1 MMKEHKRLI
10 PSALICV
17 TVMLTVWGMD
27 FAGFFTSL
35 NNSLYDSAVRRVRLQ
50 KSASDE
56 VAVVLIDEASLRAMN
71 GVAGRWPWPRAIYSD
86 LFEFFRLAKPKMVLL
101 DILFTE
107 TQGAAGGALDPN
119 DEAFVRATAEAGFV
133 CNAAQ
138 LLRDT
143 ADEANKSLLNKP
155 LPEDFVSRFAL
166 ERPDIES
173 PPLSLNNNFY
183 IPFRQLYEAGKCVG
197 IVEFSPDADGVYRRT
212 RPFREYR
219 GSLFPVLGIVPF
231 ANDAAVTIGRDRLVI
246 GPRRI
251 VTDSDGNCI
260 LNVYGGYNTYSIS
273 GIFSSYRKIVSGDV
287 ENIMVDPAEF
297 TNKIVYIGAS
307 AVGVED
313 LKATAVSARTPGVYL
328 HATLAS
334 NFILD
339 DFLLPSGKAK
349 TFAAALIL
357 AIVAIAGTVLP
368 KRPALKLIAPFAAC
382 IAWGAFY
389 LYRFQHNVLYDGAP
403 PLAAILFSTLS
414 VFGWLFVTE
423 GREKIKVRRI
433 FSQYV
438 SPEVLD
444 IVLDDFE
451 GMGTKLSGAKEDIT
465 VMFADIRGFTS
476 FSDRESPETV
486 VKMLNSYLSRLT
498 EVIFEG
504 KGTVDKYIGDAIMAF
519 WGAPIRIDNHP
530 LRAVETACRMI
541 RELDAVNR
549 EIRGMGIDYEIKIG
563 IGINSGPAVLGNI
576 GSARKLSYT
585 VIGDTV
591 NLASRLES
599 LNKNFGTSILISEN
613 TFKRLGGGVPCRI
626 VDMVTVRGKKDDVRV
641 YEVCP
646 AFDDRAREHRLR
658 NAETSGKAFECY
670 ERGDYNGA
678 LELYRLIDDDTVK
691 EIFIKR
697 CENRL
702 SASGV
707 SERATNRND

>member
-1 MMKEHKRLI
+1 MRDRKRLI
-10 PSALICV
+10 PSLFICTV
-17 TVMLTVWGMD
+17 TMLAVWGID
-27 FAGFFTSL
+27 TVGLFTPL

-71 GVAGRWPWPRAIYSD
+71 SFAGRWPWPRAVYAG

-107 TQGAAGGALDPN
+107 TQGASGGALDPN

-143 ADEANKSLLNKP
+143 EDEQNKSLLNKP
-155 LPEDFVSRFAL
+155 LPADFVTRFAL
-166 ERPDIES
+166 KNADVKA
-173 PPLSLNNNFY
+173 PPPSLNNNFY

-212 RPFREYR
+212 KPFREYR
-219 GSLFPVLGIVPF
+219 GSLFPVLGIAPF
-231 ANDAAVTIGRDRLVI
+231 TNGLPVTIDGTKLEI

-251 VTDSDGNCI
+251 VTDSQGNYI
-260 LNVYGGYNTYSIS
+260 LNVYGKYNTYSIS
-273 GIFSSYRKIVSGDV
+273 GIFSSYRKIISGDV

-297 TNKIVYIGAS
+297 TGKIVYIGAS

-334 NFILD
+334 NFILN
-339 DFLLPSGKAK
+339 DFLVPAGKGR

-357 AIVAIAGTVLP
+357 AIITIAGTMLP
-368 KRPALKLIAPFAAC
+368 KRPSLKLIAPFVAC
-382 IAWGAFY
+382 IVWGAFY
-389 LYRFQHNVLYDGAP
+389 LYRFQHNHVYDGAP
-403 PLAAILFSTLS
+403 PFAAILFSTLS
-414 VFGWLFVTE
+414 VLGWLFVTE
-423 GREKIKVRRI
+423 GREKIKVRKV

-438 SPEVLD
+438 SPEVLE

-465 VMFADIRGFTS
+465 VLFADIRGFTS

-498 EVIFEG
+498 DVIFEG

-530 LRAVETACRMI
+530 LRAVETACKMI
-541 RELDAVNR
+541 RELDEVNR
-549 EIRGMGIDYEIKIG
+549 EIREMGIDYKIRIG

-613 TFKRLGGGVPCRI
+613 TFRRLEGGVPCRI
-626 VDMVTVRGKKDDVRV
+626 IDKVTVRGKKEDVRIF
-641 YEVCP
+641 EVCP
-646 AFDDRAREHRLR
+646 AFGDKSREHQFW

-678 LELYRLIDDDTVK
+678 LEFYRRIDDDMVK
-691 EIFIKR
+691 DIFLKR